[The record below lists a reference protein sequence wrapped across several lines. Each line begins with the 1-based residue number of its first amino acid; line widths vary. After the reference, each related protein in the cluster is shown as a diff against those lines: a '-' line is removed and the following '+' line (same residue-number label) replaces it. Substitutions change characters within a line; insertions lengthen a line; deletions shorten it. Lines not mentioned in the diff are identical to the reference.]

1 MIFPPKI
8 GKIINNKNASI
19 KTLIVY
25 NLSLKEKVFLI
36 VFTIYDINSI
46 NSFITL
52 FLLDSD
58 IDSSFISLLSLK

>member
-36 VFTIYDINSI
+36 VFTIYDINAI

-52 FLLDSD
+52 FLLDSVK
-58 IDSSFISLLSLK
+58 DSSFISLLSLK

>member
-8 GKIINNKNASI
+8 GKILNNKYASI

-25 NLSLKEKVFLI
+25 NLSLKENVFLI
-36 VFTIYDINSI
+36 VFTIYDINAI

-52 FLLDSD
+52 FLLDSVK
-58 IDSSFISLLSLK
+58 DSSFISLLSLK

>member
-8 GKIINNKNASI
+8 GKILNNKNASI

-36 VFTIYDINSI
+36 VSKVYDINSI

>member
-36 VFTIYDINSI
+36 VSKVYDINPI

-52 FLLDSD
+52 FLLDSVK
-58 IDSSFISLLSLK
+58 DSSFISLLSLK

>member
-8 GKIINNKNASI
+8 GKILNNKNAST

>member
-8 GKIINNKNASI
+8 GKILNNKYASI

-25 NLSLKEKVFLI
+25 ILSLKENVFLI
-36 VFTIYDINSI
+36 VSQVYITNSI

-52 FLLDSD
+52 FLLDSVK
-58 IDSSFISLLSLK
+58 DSSFISLLSLK

>member
-8 GKIINNKNASI
+8 GKILNNKNASI